1 MRAMSFVVA
10 QRLNQQ
16 LSAGR
21 VVVGIGQ
28 GWMPEEFTASGV
40 PPTRPGAGFEDHLA
54 ALRAC
59 WGPDPIEHAGP
70 RYQIPRSRIGPK
82 PAQDPLPVLID
93 RHYSG

>member
-21 VVVGIGQ
+21 VVAGIGQ
-28 GWMPEEFTASGV
+28 GWMPEEFTR
-40 PPTRPGAGFEDHLA
+40 RP
-54 ALRAC
+54 AL
-59 WGPDPIEHAGP
+59 
-70 RYQIPRSRIGPK
+70 QIPRSRIGPK
-82 PAQDPLPVLID
+82 PVQDPLPVLID